1 LCISVQIAAIYAI
14 AMFTFPICKWCCTS
28 AGCCTCMLFK
38 RVCTVCTVA
47 THRADGYRTILLLR
61 QISWCVSISWCDS
74 FQICCV
80 RPTASGG
87 RGPQCLRHPDCACA
101 RWLNPFDIPLP
112 PSPVC
117 RVALVTELF
126 EALVYIVE
134 PNRAMQRSY
143 SSHWPVLVYFIN
155 ARTAVRYRYDLNLG
169 SAIHCQ

>member
-1 LCISVQIAAIYAI
+1 MAIGLFSYSVRSLGV
-14 AMFTFPICKWCCTS
+14 P
-28 AGCCTCMLFK
+28 
-38 RVCTVCTVA
+38 
-47 THRADGYRTILLLR
+47 
-61 QISWCVSISWCDS
+61 VSLGA
-74 FQICCV
+74 
-80 RPTASGG
+80 TASKSVACGPLPVVAGARSVCGTLTVHVRGG
-87 RGPQCLRHPDCACA
+87 
-101 RWLNPFDIPLP
+101 WNPFNIPLP

-155 ARTAVRYRYDLNLG
+155 VRTAVRYRYILNLG